1 MNRCS
6 GLFFPSILLS
16 WFLSSQFFYHYQGQG
31 FAVTSHMLP
40 SLVHPAFLQSTVHTP
55 CRQRFLKSSSRIVT
69 SSSNYVKCL
78 SHAIRFRFRLLW
90 VLLQMWFYPHQSHL
104 PLQGNSHSS
113 SPNTSISASAL
124 LCHFFI
130 LNIIFH
136 LLHLSKPFPFF
147 SLHLRLT
154 FFMKVFLVNPSPGW
168 PQLTESLF
176 HVQPTPWLSLSMCWA
191 ALPNKWGRSHKQTII
206 LLLFCPTPSLH
217 MWHTF
222 RAFSQLASKDWDP
235 LFMGTWRY

>member
-1 MNRCS
+1 MSHPHPTMSNVSLMPLVLGSGFSGCFCRCGFIHTS
-6 GLFFPSILLS
+6 PICHYKAIHTLPHPTHQFLL
-16 WFLSSQFFYHYQGQG
+16 L
-31 FAVTSHMLP
+31 
-40 SLVHPAFLQSTVHTP
+40 
-55 CRQRFLKSSSRIVT
+55 RFCVISSSW
-69 SSSNYVKCL
+69 
-78 SHAIRFRFRLLW
+78 IR
-90 VLLQMWFYPHQSHL
+90 
-104 PLQGNSHSS
+104 
-113 SPNTSISASAL
+113 
-124 LCHFFI
+124 
-130 LNIIFH
+130 FH

-147 SLHLRLT
+147 SLHLRFT

-168 PQLTESLF
+168 PQLTESFF